1 MYAPAETKQ
10 ILDFRP
16 DRLGHMC
23 CLDNDLEQQ
32 FFSSCIPVELCL
44 SSNIITGSV
53 ASVSDHH
60 FLPFFRAGQR
70 HSQSHAACIALA
82 CPFHRCF
89 ALWLL
94 SSR

>member
-23 CLDNDLEQQ
+23 CLDSGLEQQ

-44 SSNIITGSV
+44 SSNIITESV

-60 FLPFFRAGQR
+60 FLPFFRAGQC
-70 HSQSHAACIALA
+70 HSPKPCYMHHTCMPFSIAALRYNSQA
-82 CPFHRCF
+82 
-89 ALWLL
+89 
-94 SSR
+94 